1 MEDEKIFL
9 DPQNIALAMS
19 YTPIQIWQKLYSPED
34 GLARGTIFMQ
44 LDLPFIGEEAVPR
57 DKNE

>member
-57 DKNE
+57 D